1 MPEPDSVF
9 AGEGFSGEAP
19 AASLVEAGFTW
30 GVADTPLPH
39 AGLNVADVAHVLIL
53 RNCGDYPRSGAAP
66 ASAAAGCLCC
76 PADSSPYDSSR
87 GDPTT
92 AVGCSSP
99 DVHVDQFHCH
109 QTASPDPAPAS
120 QDDFRSPGLQP
131 AARSGE
137 VTVAARPP
145 PRRKCP
151 AAVVL
156 GPMLPGELAFAEIAL
171 GLIRRHHVD
180 RPLPGRARVKTSPG
194 PRR

>member
-53 RNCGDYPRSGAAP
+53 AELRLITREAAQRLLRLLLDVY
-66 ASAAAGCLCC
+66 AV
-76 PADSSPYDSSR
+76 PADEFPYDSSR

-109 QTASPDPAPAS
+109 QAASPDPAPAS
-120 QDDFRSPGLQP
+120 QDDFVPLGYSRQP
-131 AARSGE
+131 VRGE
-137 VTVAARPP
+137 VTVATRPP

-156 GPMLPGELAFAEIAL
+156 GPMLPG
-171 GLIRRHHVD
+171 GNW
-180 RPLPGRARVKTSPG
+180 PSP
-194 PRR
+194 R